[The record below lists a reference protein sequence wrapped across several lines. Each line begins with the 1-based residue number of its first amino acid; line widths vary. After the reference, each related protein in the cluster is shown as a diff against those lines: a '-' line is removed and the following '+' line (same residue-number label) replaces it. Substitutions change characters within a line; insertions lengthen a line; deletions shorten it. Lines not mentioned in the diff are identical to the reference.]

1 PKHKTSQ
8 KFTAV
13 GSLVYLTSVTAVG
26 SVAISH
32 IWAVSNGD
40 VQPFLPYISDS
51 GGDPPQSALFGFGA
65 ITTAIALMIIFSLRY
80 ITVKDITK
88 RTKDASLIRL
98 FNYLTFVA
106 GLGVFLGLVMVAT
119 NATGHLRRDGTWLQ
133 PIMLPHLL
141 GVSVFFVSGFSYL
154 LGNSV
159 LTWVLV
165 PRFHNVWV
173 AYARIVITL
182 VNLISCIPTVV
193 KYPNDLMSMKPHP
206 YHPRQYPEGTL
217 VSILGEWAT
226 VGTFMLYLYT
236 MKSELDMTVIVLGLR
251 RRLNTITAIS
261 VVAEGSNS
269 TPQCPK
275 YPIGPLQ
282 KHSSSQPRPLDPS
295 QDPPRGR

>member
-1 PKHKTSQ
+1 MRPTPCQPQEAAFTNPPKHKTSQ

-13 GSLVYLTSVTAVG
+13 GSLVYMTSVTAVG
-26 SVAISH
+26 SLAISH
-32 IWAVSNGD
+32 IWAVSNAD

-51 GGDPPQSALFGFGA
+51 GGDPPQSALFGFGV

-88 RTKDASLIRL
+88 GTKDASLIPL

-106 GLGVFLGLVMVAT
+106 GLGVFLGLVMVVT

-141 GVSVFFVSGFSYL
+141 GASVFFVSGFSYL

-159 LTWVLV
+159 LTWVLL

-182 VNLISCIPTVV
+182 VNLISCI
-193 KYPNDLMSMKPHP
+193 L
-206 YHPRQYPEGTL
+206 
-217 VSILGEWAT
+217 SILGFASSNALP
-226 VGTFMLYLYT
+226 VFPSSYAKLY
-236 MKSELDMTVIVLGLR
+236 
-251 RRLNTITAIS
+251 
-261 VVAEGSNS
+261 
-269 TPQCPK
+269 
-275 YPIGPLQ
+275 
-282 KHSSSQPRPLDPS
+282 
-295 QDPPRGR
+295 